1 MSTIKTTVVQT
12 ARGCRV
18 WIEGAKLA
26 EAGFCPNERYNLKYN
41 DAEKRVE
48 LSLHPEGKRKV
59 SNSQRNGVDRPIID
73 IETKKIGKFFGV
85 GTELLVLL
93 DHGRIH
99 IFDNLITY
107 PELKKRVIEFYPE
120 HGNIR
125 VGLKNWQEKPFIFS
139 L

>member
-1 MSTIKTTVVQT
+1 MSTIKTNVVQT

-18 WIEGAKLA
+18 WIEGNKLA
-26 EAGFCPNERYNLKYN
+26 EAGFCPNERYNLVYN
-41 DAEKRVE
+41 NTAKRVE

-93 DHGRIH
+93 DAGQIH
-99 IFDNLITY
+99 IFDNSISFQT
-107 PELKKRVIEFYPE
+107 LKKRVVEFYPE
-120 HGNIR
+120 HGSVR
-125 VGLKNWQEKPFIFS
+125 VS

>member
-12 ARGCRV
+12 ARGSRV

-41 DAEKRVE
+41 DAEGRVE
-48 LSLHPEGKRKV
+48 LTLHPEGKRKV

-85 GTELLVLL
+85 GTEVLVLL
-93 DHGRIH
+93 DHGQIH
-99 IFDNLITY
+99 IFDNSISFQT
-107 PELKKRVIEFYPE
+107 LKKRVVEFYPE
-120 HGNIR
+120 HGNVR
-125 VGLKNWQEKPFIFS
+125 VS